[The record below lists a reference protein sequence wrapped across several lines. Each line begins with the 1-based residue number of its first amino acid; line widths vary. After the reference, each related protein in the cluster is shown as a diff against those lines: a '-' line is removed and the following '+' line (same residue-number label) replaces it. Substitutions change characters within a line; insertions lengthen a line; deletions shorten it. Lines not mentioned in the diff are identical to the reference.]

1 MEESADW
8 LGLRGKA
15 CVVTGAARGIGAEIA
30 RSLARAGARVAALDR
45 GPGSCAGLCEE
56 IGEAGGVAR
65 AFDADV
71 ADAAGMKVVADAV
84 MAAFGTVDV
93 LVNNAAV
100 IAPGDIIDVTPDDW
114 ERVMAVNVRGA
125 LISAQVFAPQML
137 ARGKGAMVHVGS
149 LAGVVA
155 QPHSGAYSVSKAGL
169 LMLSQL
175 LALELGP
182 RGIRS
187 NSVSPAAVRTPL
199 SAALYENA
207 EVVRQRERMIPQGRI
222 GEPRDIA
229 DTVAFLASDRA
240 GYVNGQNIV
249 VDGGYSVA
257 LMGLLPRPGFEAS
270 R

>member
-1 MEESADW
+1 MEGAGDW
-8 LGLRGKA
+8 LGLLGKV
-15 CVVTGAARGIGAEIA
+15 CVVTGAARGIGAEVA

-45 GPGSCAGLCEE
+45 GPGSCASLCEE
-56 IGEAGGVAR
+56 IEKAGGEAL
-65 AFDADV
+65 AFDVDV
-71 ADAAGMKVVADAV
+71 TDAAGMKAVATAV
-84 MAAFGTVDV
+84 EAAFGTADV

-100 IAPGDIIDVTPDDW
+100 IAPGSLIDVTPDDW
-114 ERVMAVNVRGA
+114 ERVMAVNVGGA
-125 LISAQVFAPQML
+125 LICAQVFAAQML
-137 ARGKGAMVHVGS
+137 AQGRGAMVHIGS

-155 QPHSGAYSVSKAGL
+155 QPNSGAYSVSKAGL
-169 LMLSQL
+169 LMLSQV

-182 RGIRS
+182 KGIRS

-199 SAALYENA
+199 SAGLYEN
-207 EVVRQRERMIPQGRI
+207 EEIVRRRVGMIPQGRI

-229 DTVAFLASDRA
+229 DTVVFLASERA